1 MVAFS
6 IHCNFFIVLTIP
18 LKTCNGFFSFTRQK
32 CTCPKSQACLRGFG
46 IGLAICPGLLFCPQN
61 CFISFKF
68 ETACDRWKMVN
79 LQLKRNLSILS
90 SNKKAVEI
98 PENEACIVSDRTNH
112 VAVVYDG
119 KFYID
124 KVLLMLKYHLI
135 NMQELYQ

>member
-1 MVAFS
+1 MVFS
-6 IHCNFFIVLTIP
+6 LLQGKNVRARKIRLVLGVSASGTQFVRA
-18 LKTCNGFFSFTRQK
+18 CCFS
-32 CTCPKSQACLRGFG
+32 
-46 IGLAICPGLLFCPQN
+46 QN

-79 LQLKRNLSILS
+79 LQWKRNLSILS

-98 PENEACIVSDRTNH
+98 PENEAYIVSDRTDH

-124 KVLLMLKYHLI
+124 KVILMLKYHLI

>member
-1 MVAFS
+1 MVFS
-6 IHCNFFIVLTIP
+6 LLQGKNVHARKIRLVL
-18 LKTCNGFFSFTRQK
+18 GVSASGSQFV
-32 CTCPKSQACLRGFG
+32 QACCFS
-46 IGLAICPGLLFCPQN
+46 QN

-68 ETACDRWKMVN
+68 ETACDRWKMVS

-98 PENEACIVSDRTNH
+98 PENEAGIVSDRTDD

-135 NMQELYQ
+135 NMLELYQ